1 MRQRIARASLVV
13 VVALTTLWTAVPAW
27 ANAPNPEMYPEAYE
41 QYQQNMTKMF
51 WGILG
56 CSALFVIVMIV
67 LVVLLIRWII
77 RRRRE
82 HVALDAAA
90 EAPLAPDSASPLETE

>member
-13 VVALTTLWTAVPAW
+13 VVALTTLWTAV
-27 ANAPNPEMYPEAYE
+27 
-41 QYQQNMTKMF
+41 F